1 MFVIEIHIYFNNTV
15 YIKTPEK
22 NDAICILHGSEM
34 MMLSLSGGI
43 VLKGKYLY
51 HGQSFFSRI
60 IDLQHSVSSR
70 YTTK

>member
-1 MFVIEIHIYFNNTV
+1 MFVTDIYIYFNNTV

-22 NDAICILHGSEM
+22 NDAICIIHESEM
-34 MMLSLSGGI
+34 MMLSFSGGV

-51 HGQSFFSRI
+51 HGQAFFSRI
-60 IDLQHSVSSR
+60 IDLQLSVGSR